1 VSREHHPQGETFLV
15 REYTKNGETRR
26 IKLDRGVVEMVREHV
41 EENSIGPSDL
51 IFPAELVVPPRA
63 TKQGLSPAAVEA
75 LGFTEPVRGRAY
87 KHGTLGG
94 YVTAKC
100 RCAGCK
106 QWAREYGREQ
116 MRKRRSAAS
125 GVPQRRWAKSRDADE
140 LYLDEK
146 VWNRIWTAAVK
157 DSGIPF
163 KPIAYQVR
171 HTHASW
177 LIDAGE
183 SPKAVMHRLGQA
195 DLRTTARYVHVL
207 DETGESAARR
217 FEGLL
222 PPLS

>member
-1 VSREHHPQGETFLV
+1 V

-26 IKLDRGVVEMVREHV
+26 IKLDRRVIEMVRDFV
-41 EENSIGPSDL
+41 AENGIGPSDL
-51 IFPAELVVPPRA
+51 IFPAEQVVPPRA
-63 TKQGLSPAAVEA
+63 TKSGLTKKEIDA

-100 RCAGCK
+100 RCDGCR
-106 QWAREYGREQ
+106 QWARDYAREQ
-116 MRKRRSAAS
+116 TRKRRAATP
-125 GVPQRRWAKSRDADE
+125 GAPKRRWAKSRDADE

-146 VWNRIWTAAVK
+146 VWNRIWTAAVA
-157 DSGIPF
+157 DSGTPF
-163 KPIAYQVR
+163 KPTAYQVR

-222 PPLS
+222 PPLA